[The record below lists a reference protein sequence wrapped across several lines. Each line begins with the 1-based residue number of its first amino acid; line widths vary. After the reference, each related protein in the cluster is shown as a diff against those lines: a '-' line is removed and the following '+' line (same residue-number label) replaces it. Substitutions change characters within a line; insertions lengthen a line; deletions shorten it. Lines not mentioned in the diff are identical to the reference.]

1 MTNWGIIGA
10 GGIAR
15 VHVSLIHPHHAEW
28 AIEAARGGGAIG
40 EVRAVRARCNPGS
53 RLLPGL
59 HVALHCG
66 GGQGDLVTRQCARP
80 GRTA

>member
-28 AIEAARGGGAIG
+28 AIEAARAGGPSVRCARSARGAILDLG
-40 EVRAVRARCNPGS
+40 CYPASMS
-53 RLLPGL
+53 RFIAG
-59 HVALHCG
+59 AAKE
-66 GGQGDLVTRQCARP
+66 TS
-80 GRTA
+80 